1 MTSSS
6 STFSG
11 HTKPDVILSCGDVR
25 KAFLTISV
33 ACWML
38 SLLLICQMAVHS
50 ANQKIAGPATTISTY
65 FSTHTFAF
73 MAGPVIICI
82 LVYYFY
88 WSRIRLTW
96 IDGLLIDNKSIDLLQ
111 YQFKRT
117 ITGTAMIYLQTA
129 NSRYI
134 LYAATSQDGKKLPDG
149 KLMEE
154 ETAENERQLAI
165 LKSRLESSTAT
176 EQKFRFFSYDV
187 YLSVVVVLLTV
198 LFFWSH

>member
-11 HTKPDVILSCGDVR
+11 HTKPDVVLSCGDVR

-50 ANQKIAGPATTISTY
+50 TNQKIAGPATTISTY

-73 MAGPVIICI
+73 MAGPLIICI

-88 WSRIRLTW
+88 WSRTRLTW
-96 IDGLLIDNKSIDLLQ
+96 IDGLLIDNNSVDLLQ

-117 ITGTAMIYLQTA
+117 ITGTAIIYLQTA
-129 NSRYI
+129 NRKYI

-149 KLMEE
+149 NCTEK

-165 LKSRLESSTAT
+165 LKSKLASSTPA
-176 EQKFRFFSYDV
+176 EKKFWFFSYDV
-187 YLSVVVVLLTV
+187 YLSLLVVLAVVVLA
-198 LFFWSH
+198 WSQ